1 MRTQVDGRTSAR
13 PVAPAAAESG
23 RHRSPGDAAPALSG
37 VLTRGLV
44 AQFQATAGNRAA
56 VQALRSGRVVQRVVS
71 FGQAAALAER
81 LHDAMEGL
89 GTDEEAVYGALSG
102 RTPEDLDA
110 IRDAYFLAYD
120 RTLLADVNDDF
131 SGDELARVMGLLES
145 HPAPAAT
152 ATPEE
157 AAGATATRAREIAE
171 HLREAMRGL
180 GTAEAEIFNALE
192 GRTPDELGA
201 IKREYLALTDN
212 TLETD
217 LVDELS
223 GDDLARALG
232 LLGVRD
238 AGEFTNTITQHMTE
252 GMTTVVQGRFTWSLM
267 QDRLEVD
274 VPAHFVPAAG
284 ITVPL
289 GQWQSQIDGVWN
301 QFAVTDPGGRRVE
314 IHMTLRDDPGDPR
327 QIDVVQNETP
337 GAYGGADRAN
347 AGMWYPVMRAD
358 TAPHE
363 FGHLIGLPDEYQR
376 THRDFRRIT
385 GENRTG
391 PVNGS
396 GRTPIAIARDLH
408 NALYLED
415 QALRAPA
422 ATTVLASVGLIVG
435 GVPQQG
441 DFAQSVTE
449 AYDEEFGGVFSS
461 ELPEVLVDQLPE
473 RSRWTLQTVF
483 SYASGTVMGN
493 PGAVGVQPHE
503 HPVMPRHMREFR
515 NIIARQWPDKTWTLG
530 PR

>member
-1 MRTQVDGRTSAR
+1 MRTQVDGRTAAR
-13 PVAPAAAESG
+13 PAAPGAAVPG
-23 RHRSPGDAAPALSG
+23 HRRAPGDATPALSG
-37 VLTRGLV
+37 VLTPGLV
-44 AQFQATAGNRAA
+44 AQLQAAAGNRAA
-56 VQALRSGRVVQRVVS
+56 VQALRPGIAVQRAVS
-71 FGQAAALAER
+71 LGQAAALAAR
-81 LHDAMEGL
+81 LHEAMEGW
-89 GTDEEAVYGALSG
+89 GTDEDAVYGALSG

-120 RTLLADVNDDF
+120 RSLLSDINDDF
-131 SGDELARVMGLLES
+131 SGDELARVMGLLEG
-145 HPAPAAT
+145 HPAPTAT

-157 AAGATATRAREIAE
+157 TTAATTTRAREIAE

-180 GTAEAEIFNALE
+180 GTAETEIFNALE

-238 AGEFTNTITQHMTE
+238 AAEFTNTITQHMTE
-252 GMTTVVQGRFTWSLM
+252 GVTTVVQGRFTWSLTD
-267 QDRLEVD
+267 DRLEVD
-274 VPAHFVPAAG
+274 VPARFVPAAG
-284 ITVPL
+284 LTVPL
-289 GQWQSQIDGVWN
+289 SQWQSQIDGVWN
-301 QFAVTDPGGRRVE
+301 RFAVTEPGGRRVE

-337 GAYGGADRAN
+337 GTYGGDDRAN

-376 THRDFRRIT
+376 THRDFRAIT
-385 GENRTG
+385 GEGRTG
-391 PVNGS
+391 PANAS
-396 GRTPIAIARDLH
+396 GRTPLAIAQDLR

-422 ATTVLASVGLIVG
+422 ATTALTAVGLIVG

-441 DFAQSVTE
+441 DFAQSVME
-449 AYDEEFGGVFSS
+449 AYDEEYGGVFAS
-461 ELPEVLVDQLPE
+461 ELLEVLVDQLPE
-473 RSRWTLQTVF
+473 RSRWTIQTVF
-483 SYASGTVMGN
+483 SFASGTIMGN
-493 PGAVGVQPHE
+493 PGTVGVQPHE